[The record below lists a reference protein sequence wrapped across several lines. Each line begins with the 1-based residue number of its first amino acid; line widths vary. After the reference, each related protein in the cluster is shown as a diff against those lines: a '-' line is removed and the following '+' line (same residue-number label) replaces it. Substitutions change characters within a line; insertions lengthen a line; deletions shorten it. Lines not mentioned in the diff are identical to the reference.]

1 MIGKIQQNNSFRETT
16 RYVLGKENVQI
27 LDGTIAAT
35 ETDTISREFLMSR
48 DLNPDIQRPVYH
60 LIQSY
65 AYEDRDSQTLTNPK
79 LVELSM
85 KHFAGVV
92 ISAYD
97 HQLLDEKDLSPYQTR
112 VDEFID
118 NQMYEYQFFIAKHQD
133 TDHVHTHL
141 VASRINLLDGRA
153 IPTYL
158 ERIRSQK
165 ICRLLEKE
173 FGLRQLENS
182 WQVDKRKPSP
192 MQKEKEAVTG
202 AISVQEKLQDTI
214 EQVAQTSKSLSFEQF
229 TQTLK
234 ARGVELKLH
243 PRGHQIGLSYAMDG
257 VAMRAS
263 KLGRNYSYSGLQKK
277 FGVRVE
283 SITEPERRPTAIS
296 SRPESDPL
304 EQVLQTQTE
313 YANRIAPVLQAIWKR
328 EQSNTP
334 EQTVID
340 LKAYQIQRDDDT
352 HLRLYKR
359 QRLILEW
366 RNGRYQ
372 GYGLTHEDYTEI
384 EQFNQIS
391 ERQAKTQRT
400 PQPDSRHTDP
410 PAQRRTQSDEH
421 PTAIRVESDIPKIES
436 ATPETESAVEMPQP
450 VSHQSEAASAV
461 EREDKEAERR
471 RERYRQRYEHYS
483 SGFKVTPQ
491 QKDLIVLRRALSDG
505 CEPVTALNIVGQG
518 ETAQGIK
525 NDQGQEAA
533 IDYLNQ
539 LYATERRRLELE
551 QEQRQSRDLEWE
563 R

>member
-1 MIGKIQQNNSFRETT
+1 MIGKIRQNNSFRETT
-16 RYVLGKENVQI
+16 RYVLGKEKVQI

-48 DLNPDIQRPVYH
+48 DLNPDIQSPVYH

-65 AYEDRDSQTLTNPK
+65 AYEDRDRHTLTNPK

-97 HQLLDEKDLSPYQTR
+97 HRLLKEKDLPQYRAR

-118 NQMYEYQFFIAKHQD
+118 NQMYEYQFFIAKHED

-141 VASRINLLDGRA
+141 VASRINLIDGLA
-153 IPTYL
+153 IPTY
-158 ERIRSQK
+158 RDWFRSQRV
-165 ICRLLEKE
+165 CRDLEQQ

-182 WQVDKRKPSP
+182 WEVDKRKPT
-192 MQKEKEAVTG
+192 QKQKNKEAATG
-202 AISVQEKLQDTI
+202 MISVQEKLQDTI
-214 EQVAQTSKSLSFEQF
+214 EQIAQTSKPLSFEQF
-229 TQTLK
+229 TQALN

-243 PRGHQIGLSYAMDG
+243 PRGHQIGVSYAMDG

-263 KLGRNYSYSGLQKK
+263 KLGRNYTYRGLQKK

-283 SITEPERRPTAIS
+283 SIAEPERRPTAIS
-296 SRPESDPL
+296 SQPEIDPL
-304 EQVLQTQTE
+304 EHVLQTQTE
-313 YANRIAPVLQAIWKR
+313 YANRIAPMLQAIWKR

-334 EQTVID
+334 KHTVID
-340 LKAYQIQRDDDT
+340 FKEYRIQQDEDA

-372 GYGLTHEDYTEI
+372 GYGLTNEDDIKI
-384 EQFNQIS
+384 EEFNQIS
-391 ERQAKTQRT
+391 EQQDKTLLEL
-400 PQPDSRHTDP
+400 QPYPSHSQQLAQSRS
-410 PAQRRTQSDEH
+410 AIE
-421 PTAIRVESDIPKIES
+421 PT
-436 ATPETESAVEMPQP
+436 TPETKIDMETPRPIPS
-450 VSHQSEAASAV
+450 QSEEEIAIEPEDEEAKRH
-461 EREDKEAERR
+461 REQ
-471 RERYRQRYEHYS
+471 YRQRYEYYS
-483 SGFKVTPQ
+483 SEFKDTPQ
-491 QKDLIVLRRALSDG
+491 QKDLIVLRLALSDG
-505 CEPVTALNIVGQG
+505 YEPDIALSIVAQG
-518 ETAQGIK
+518 ETAQDIK
-525 NDQGQEAA
+525 NSQGKEAA

-539 LYATERRRLELE
+539 LYSDEHHRLEPE
-551 QEQRQSRDLEWE
+551 QSHRQSREQEWE